1 MSRRLETNKYKHRQ
15 ISLRMSLAQRAELQ
29 QKADLAGLSLN
40 AYVLAATQHSQVV
53 GVNNEQI
60 RELKQLNGWLNRINS
75 NLNMIA
81 RVCNFKKEKVDL
93 VLVNICLS
101 KIKAHVENVAK
112 EYQQ

>member
-1 MSRRLETNKYKHRQ
+1 
-15 ISLRMSLAQRAELQ
+15 MSLAQRAELQ

-40 AYVLAATQHSQVV
+40 AYVLAATRHSQVV

-60 RELKQLNGWLNRINS
+60 RELKQLNSWLNRINS

-81 RVCNFKKEKVDL
+81 RVCNFKKEKADL
-93 VLVNICLS
+93 ALVNICLS